1 MIALA
6 AALVFAAFLWAPVAT
21 MVVAAPV
28 PGQVVMVAPASNG
41 DALIVEALN
50 RLRAELALEG
60 LRPVSPGGAPNGGP
74 PAALVGM
81 SRAAGAIIV
90 DVKVTR
96 PRDETPLL
104 RQAVIAGAPE
114 VGDASVL
121 AIRAVELLR
130 ASLMQV
136 AAESKADAES
146 ASLARGS
153 AMEAGGVSRARA
165 PSTEAARGRWRVA
178 LGGTVLQSFAGF
190 GSAFGPTARV
200 SLRPFS
206 FGAPSPL
213 GVELQVAGPTFAR
226 ALTAAAGSASVRQ
239 ELAAV
244 TASWAF
250 GGMFRL
256 VPMASAGAGLYHV
269 HVAGNASVG
278 QALSNALWAPFA
290 VAGVGVGVALGAR
303 SAVRLDAAALF
314 VQPAPY
320 VQIADTDAGHAGR
333 PLVLLSLTVEGSF
346 PRAAIP

>member
-1 MIALA
+1 
-6 AALVFAAFLWAPVAT
+6 
-21 MVVAAPV
+21 
-28 PGQVVMVAPASNG
+28 
-41 DALIVEALN
+41 LN

-153 AMEAGGVSRARA
+153 AMEADGVS
-165 PSTEAARGRWRVA
+165 